1 MIHVETEPFQSE
13 AILFNIRLTPET
25 IEPVLIQKKMRK
37 FELNPRHLN

>member
-25 IEPVLIQKKMRK
+25 IEPVLIQKMRK
-37 FELNPRHLN
+37 FELNPRHLT